1 MINGSYTE
9 HNVEHAYVCDTCGSV
24 VIKTE
29 AHTQWHEIITDAI
42 THPPTFV
49 TTGGVDVDMS
59 AASRDDTPC
68 RACGHKFVWHYAA
81 DGCHF
86 EGCDCQA
93 RP

>member
-42 THPPTFV
+42 THPPV
-49 TTGGVDVDMS
+49 VITTGFSGDHDQ
-59 AASRDDTPC
+59 ARRDNVPC
-68 RACGHKFVWHYAA
+68 RGCGHVFLIHDEGGCSH
-81 DGCHF
+81 DGCS
-86 EGCDCQA
+86 CQA
-93 RP
+93 KATP